1 MNTIPFAEIETV
13 VANERH
19 NDLKTLE
26 NKRSDFNAM
35 ETEITGENSN
45 EFFLN
50 TEHVKSALQPV
61 NVFKPISRNDFGKWE
76 TDVLVDYIIKTHH
89 DFTKKNAVI
98 IYNLAQKVT
107 YRHSDNH
114 PELRTLTE
122 VIFLFLHDLLN
133 LMLKEERSIFPYIR
147 QKEKN
152 SKYAKIND
160 NSSSPSLKEKIKLL
174 QNEHRKAF
182 TYLKV
187 LRQVTNNFRIPYDA
201 CNSYNA
207 LFGKIKELE
216 DDLSMHFHLENDIL
230 FPNAI
235 AAYKCD

>member
-19 NDLKTLE
+19 DDLKILK
-26 NKRSDFNAM
+26 NKRNDFNAM

-45 EFFLN
+45 EFILN
-50 TEHVKSALQPV
+50 TEHVKNVLQPF

-89 DFTKKNAVI
+89 DFAKKSAVI

-133 LMLKEERSIFPYIR
+133 QMLKEERSIFPYIR

-152 SKYAKIND
+152 RKYARIND
-160 NSSSPSLKEKIKLL
+160 NSSSQSLKQKIKLL

-182 TYLKV
+182 NYLKV
-187 LRQVTNNFRIPYDA
+187 LRQLTNNFRIPSDA

-207 LFGKIKELE
+207 LFEKIKELE
-216 DDLSMHFHLENDIL
+216 DDLNLHFHLESDIL

-235 AAYKCD
+235 AAYKYD